1 MKTLRTQ
8 PSIGLLSKN
17 RGVLVTVG
25 LILICVW
32 IGWMLISQ
40 VTLIEQAHSEVHSSL
55 ALSGDITALRA
66 QMSHQQISAI
76 QENFTQAQAMLVQ
89 TFDDLTTWLHRLDQR
104 AAKRGLR
111 IKYQIQPI
119 QPDPQDL
126 QDVGLVPI
134 SLEVWPDPSTRTHGR
149 YQEYLQFLR
158 SLAEDSIRVDV
169 AKLTVLGGKGARQMN
184 LDLHVWIKQE
194 A

>member
-1 MKTLRTQ
+1 M
-8 PSIGLLSKN
+8 
-17 RGVLVTVG
+17 TVG

-55 ALSGDITALRA
+55 ALSGDITSLRA
-66 QMSHQQISAI
+66 QLSNQRVIAI
-76 QENFTQAQAMLVQ
+76 QENFAQAQAMLVQ
-89 TFDDLTTWLHRLDQR
+89 EFDDLTTWLHSLDQR
-104 AAKRGLR
+104 ASQSGLR
-111 IKYQIQPI
+111 IKYHIQAIQPG
-119 QPDPQDL
+119 PEDL
-126 QDVGLVPI
+126 QGVGLVPI
-134 SLEVWPDPSTRTHGR
+134 SLEIWPDQSTQKHGR

-169 AKLTVLGGKGARQMN
+169 AKLTVLGGQGARRMN
-184 LDLHVWIKQE
+184 LNLHVWMKQE